1 MACPYGRQF
10 RQTEI
15 QNLGLP
21 AIGHKN
27 VRRLDVAMDDAFRMR
42 RIQRIGDL
50 DGQVEQDI
58 RLLGHALACP
68 YANPLLQRLAIQIA
82 DALDAA
88 HAKDI
93 VHRDIKPANIFLTTR
108 GQAKIL
114 DFGLAKLGRGTAVS
128 AVATGGTPVP
138 QEAPTASLDEEH
150 LTSPGVAM
158 GTVAYMSPEQAR
170 GEELDARTDLFSFG
184 AVLYEMA
191 TGRQPFTGNTSAMIF
206 TAILTQGPTPPVRL
220 NPECSAELERII
232 SKALEKDR
240 DIRYQHASD
249 LRADLKRLKRDTE
262 SGRAIVGAGLA
273 LPKGTQQA
281 APLPRRAVVSGIAA
295 FLLVAVGAVI
305 LGLNL
310 GGLRARLMS
319 LVGARHGVPLPKI
332 ESIAVL
338 PLANLSG
345 DPAQEYFADGMTEEL
360 ITNLGKISALRVIS
374 RTSVMRYKKTEK
386 PLPQIARE
394 LGVDGIVEGSVL
406 RVGDRVRIT
415 AQLIQAEQE
424 RHLWAESY
432 ERDLRDILALQ
443 SEVARAIAGEI
454 KVKLTPQEQT
464 RLASARP
471 VNPEA
476 HEWYLKGRFLWERR
490 TPEALKKSI
499 EYFQQALEKDPGYA
513 TAYAGLAD
521 SYDVLASNGILLP
534 KEVYPRARA
543 AALKALELDNT
554 LADPHAALGM
564 VIYDYDWDYPAAER
578 EFQRALELNPH
589 CANAHHWYGFLLL
602 TMGRLDEAM
611 AAIKRARQLDPL
623 APRINAN
630 VGLFLYLTRH
640 YDEAIEEISKAME
653 LDPDHARTYD
663 YLEWAYL
670 QKGMYREAVQAAQKV
685 ASLRGESPEWVSGLG
700 RAYERGGI
708 RAAKRLE
715 LERSEAPSSRG
726 YPRGEDFARLYAF
739 LGEKERAFE
748 WLEKGSREHTLLPV
762 YLRLDPQLDVLRSDP
777 RFQDLLR
784 RMNFPP

>member
-1 MACPYGRQF
+1 M
-10 RQTEI
+10 
-15 QNLGLP
+15 
-21 AIGHKN
+21 
-27 VRRLDVAMDDAFRMR
+27 
-42 RIQRIGDL
+42 
-50 DGQVEQDI
+50 
-58 RLLGHALACP
+58 
-68 YANPLLQRLAIQIA
+68 
-82 DALDAA
+82 
-88 HAKDI
+88 
-93 VHRDIKPANIFLTTR
+93 
-108 GQAKIL
+108 
-114 DFGLAKLGRGTAVS
+114 
-128 AVATGGTPVP
+128 
-138 QEAPTASLDEEH
+138 
-150 LTSPGVAM
+150 
-158 GTVAYMSPEQAR
+158 
-170 GEELDARTDLFSFG
+170 
-184 AVLYEMA
+184 
-191 TGRQPFTGNTSAMIF
+191 
-206 TAILTQGPTPPVRL
+206 
-220 NPECSAELERII
+220 
-232 SKALEKDR
+232 
-240 DIRYQHASD
+240 
-249 LRADLKRLKRDTE
+249 
-262 SGRAIVGAGLA
+262 
-273 LPKGTQQA
+273 
-281 APLPRRAVVSGIAA
+281 
-295 FLLVAVGAVI
+295 
-305 LGLNL
+305 
-310 GGLRARLMS
+310 
-319 LVGARHGVPLPKI
+319 
-332 ESIAVL
+332 
-338 PLANLSG
+338 
-345 DPAQEYFADGMTEEL
+345 
-360 ITNLGKISALRVIS
+360 
-374 RTSVMRYKKTEK
+374 
-386 PLPQIARE
+386 
-394 LGVDGIVEGSVL
+394 
-406 RVGDRVRIT
+406 
-415 AQLIQAEQE
+415 
-424 RHLWAESY
+424 
-432 ERDLRDILALQ
+432 
-443 SEVARAIAGEI
+443 
-454 KVKLTPQEQT
+454 
-464 RLASARP
+464 
-471 VNPEA
+471 
-476 HEWYLKGRFLWERR
+476 
-490 TPEALKKSI
+490 
-499 EYFQQALEKDPGYA
+499 
-513 TAYAGLAD
+513 
-521 SYDVLASNGILLP
+521 LASNGILLP